1 MTLVKEMPVS
11 AVARILG
18 ETDKRLW
25 RVVEHYVELGLE
37 KQNLKE
43 LKKVGIDETASK
55 KGHKYVSLFV
65 DLEKSNVVY
74 VAEGK
79 NAETVEGFS
88 KHLDNQNGKAE
99 TITAVS
105 CDMSPA
111 FIKGVGE
118 ELPNAK
124 ITFDRFHI
132 MKIINKAVDCV
143 RREEVLSTEELKH
156 TRYIWLK
163 NPENLTEKQE
173 KTLNNIE
180 NTNLKT
186 VLAYQIKLAF
196 QNIFKAE
203 KETAEKNLTPWYNW
217 VMDNDLKPMKK
228 SCKDG

>member
-79 NAETVEGFS
+79 NAETVKNFS
-88 KHLDNQNGKAE
+88 EYLDKQNGNAE
-99 TITAVS
+99 TITDVS

-143 RREEVLSTEELKH
+143 RRE
-156 TRYIWLK
+156 
-163 NPENLTEKQE
+163 
-173 KTLNNIE
+173 
-180 NTNLKT
+180 
-186 VLAYQIKLAF
+186 
-196 QNIFKAE
+196 
-203 KETAEKNLTPWYNW
+203 
-217 VMDNDLKPMKK
+217 
-228 SCKDG
+228 